1 MPNILDR
8 AKSSLDRIAPTR
20 VKNFLHRP
28 LGYGTVF
35 GILMV
40 TGVMTALFWK
50 AHTPEVLEYGEMGLT
65 LMEVKYYDAKLDV
78 SLQNA
83 QVLGKIDSVELLI
96 TTSVL
101 REMGMTISNLAME
114 RQLRGLWFPDSLQ
127 AIMERQMILRI
138 WRSQNLV
145 RERARFSATL
155 DSVYGNY
162 LDSLSAGKSSARVVL
177 GILSN
182 VRHGE
187 AIPVGAVPPTL
198 KNLMEENLRQLK
210 ALQDLRR
217 ISMKGIID
225 ETIKVYQVRMAEIS
239 RTKERVNMVFYVL
252 SIATVLAV
260 LILLVRLR
268 R

>member
-1 MPNILDR
+1 
-8 AKSSLDRIAPTR
+8 
-20 VKNFLHRP
+20 
-28 LGYGTVF
+28 
-35 GILMV
+35 MV

-50 AHTPEVLEYGEMGLT
+50 AHTPEVLEYGDIGLT

-101 REMGMTISNLAME
+101 REIGMTISNLSVE
-114 RQLRGLWFPDSLQ
+114 RQLRNIWFPDSLHS
-127 AIMERQMILRI
+127 ILERQLILRI
-138 WRSQNLV
+138 WRSQSLI
-145 RERARFSATL
+145 RERTRFSATL
-155 DSVYGNY
+155 DSVYATY
-162 LDSLSAGKSSARVVL
+162 LDSLTVGKKSARSVL
-177 GILSN
+177 EVLSQ

-187 AIPVGAVPPTL
+187 DIQMDAAPRSL
-198 KNLMEENLRQLK
+198 ENLMEENHRQLK

-217 ISMKGIID
+217 ISMKGIVD

-239 RTKERVNMVFYVL
+239 RTKERVNMAFYVL